1 MKGRSFFFMAL
12 LSLIAG
18 VVLIITYT
26 TVSSAGLVVLGGVL
40 FIAAGILNFV
50 LYAGSRRGRDGA
62 SRRLMPVT
70 LSYLTSGAA
79 VLLGLSM
86 LVFKT
91 TFVAVI
97 PYLFCMLMILAAVI
111 QLLILL
117 PRQGRMLFSSW
128 FLLIPVALAGVGI
141 YIASLPAGSS
151 DAAIMLA
158 GGIGLVVNGLA
169 LAVEGVAVSR
179 QAAAAV
185 PTRDGRQLR
194 EDEGAVT
201 PSSAVKPLDGEA
213 K

>member
-1 MKGRSFFFMAL
+1 
-12 LSLIAG
+12 
-18 VVLIITYT
+18 
-26 TVSSAGLVVLGGVL
+26 
-40 FIAAGILNFV
+40 
-50 LYAGSRRGRDGA
+50 
-62 SRRLMPVT
+62 MPVT

-169 LAVEGVAVSR
+169 LAVEGVAVRR
-179 QAAAAV
+179 QVVAAV

-201 PSSAVKPLDGEA
+201 LSSAVKPLDGEA